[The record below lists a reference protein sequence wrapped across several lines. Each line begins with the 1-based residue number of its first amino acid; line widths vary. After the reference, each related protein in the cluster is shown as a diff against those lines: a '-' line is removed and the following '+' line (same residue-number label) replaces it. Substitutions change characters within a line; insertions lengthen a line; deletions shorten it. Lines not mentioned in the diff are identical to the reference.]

1 MNSEVIEKRVN
12 PLLKR
17 LEIMFKVDHEG
28 ATPSRE
34 EIRNNL
40 AAMLN
45 AKKELVIIERMR
57 SEYGKR
63 ETRGYAKIYNSEKDL
78 GDIEQAHIIQRNAI
92 KTEEKPTEKVEK
104 EVEHKPT
111 EKKSKEIKAK
121 PEISVEKVEKE
132 VEPKPT
138 EKKSKEIKAKPEALA
153 EKVETKKEVEPKPKE
168 KAPKEIRAKPETKS
182 KGE

>member
-1 MNSEVIEKRVN
+1 MNSEVIEKRLN

-17 LEIMFKVDHEG
+17 LEITFKVDHEG

-78 GDIEQAHIIQRNAI
+78 RDIEQAHIIQRNVI
-92 KTEEKPTEKVEK
+92 KAEEKPAEKVETKK
-104 EVEHKPT
+104 EVEPELK
-111 EKKSKEIKAK
+111 EKTPKSKEIKAK
-121 PEISVEKVEKE
+121 PEIS
-132 VEPKPT
+132 
-138 EKKSKEIKAKPEALA
+138 A

-168 KAPKEIRAKPETKS
+168 KTSKSNPKSKEAKAKPETKS

>member
-1 MNSEVIEKRVN
+1 MNIEVIEKKVN

-34 EIRNNL
+34 EVRKNL

-45 AKKELVIIERMR
+45 EKKELVIIERMR

-63 ETRGYAKIYNSEKDL
+63 ETHVYAKIYKSEKL
-78 GDIEQAHIIQRNAI
+78 LKEIERAHIIQRNVLAEG
-92 KTEEKPTEKVEK
+92 EEKV
-104 EVEHKPT
+104 
-111 EKKSKEIKAK
+111 
-121 PEISVEKVEKE
+121 
-132 VEPKPT
+132 
-138 EKKSKEIKAKPEALA
+138 
-153 EKVETKKEVEPKPKE
+153 EKVETKKEPEQKPEEKKAKE
-168 KAPKEIRAKPETKS
+168 KVEKVETKKEPEQKPEEKKAKEKVGAKSKINS

>member
-1 MNSEVIEKRVN
+1 MNSEVIEKRLN

-28 ATPSRE
+28 ATPTRE
-34 EIRNNL
+34 EIRSNL
-40 AAMLN
+40 AATLN

-78 GDIEQAHIIQRNAI
+78 RDIEQAHIIQRNVI
-92 KTEEKPTEKVEK
+92 KTEIEEKP
-104 EVEHKPT
+104 
-111 EKKSKEIKAK
+111 
-121 PEISVEKVEKE
+121 
-132 VEPKPT
+132 
-138 EKKSKEIKAKPEALA
+138 A

-168 KAPKEIRAKPETKS
+168 KISKEIKAKPEISAEKVETKKEAEHKPTEKKSKSKEIKAKPETKS